1 MSQEEKRRELDTLRQ
16 NLTYKTNEYKGLCM
30 AVPPL
35 EKAYQEAKAT
45 ESLKLRAEGEN
56 VGMIDKTI
64 RGRKNVS
71 DLRFDRDIAIA
82 QRDACRMSIKALE
95 VSINALQTEIN
106 SEMKEFEM
114 SGQFQT

>member
-1 MSQEEKRRELDTLRQ
+1 MTQEDKRKELNVLRQ
-16 NLTYKTNEYKGLCM
+16 NLSLKANEYRNLTV

-35 EKAYQEAKAT
+35 ERAYQEIKAI

-64 RGRKNVS
+64 RGRKGVS
-71 DLRFDRDIAIA
+71 DLRFDRDIAVA

-95 VSINALQTEIN
+95 VSINALQTQIQ
-106 SEMKEFEM
+106 SELREHELAGRFE
-114 SGQFQT
+114 T